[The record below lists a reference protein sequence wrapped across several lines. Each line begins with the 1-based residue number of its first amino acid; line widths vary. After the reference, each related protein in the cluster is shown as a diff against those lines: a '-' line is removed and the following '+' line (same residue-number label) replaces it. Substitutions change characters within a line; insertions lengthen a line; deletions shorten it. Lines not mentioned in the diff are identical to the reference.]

1 MGIWIILFISFVII
15 CVASYFAFDQ
25 YKRMVQEAKN
35 YERGL
40 KMVPI
45 RIHLPPP
52 SDDLEVGGRDERDV
66 VDEVLSEAQTMY
78 NIIAS
83 TATKGFKTKLYGQRH
98 ISFEIVA
105 SDGLVRYYAV
115 VPAVLT
121 ETIKQAI
128 SAAYPAARLE
138 EVEMENIFSQQGKMQ
153 GVIGGEFELK
163 KDYFYPIATYQES
176 RRDAAR
182 ALLDALSG
190 VERGDGAAIQI
201 MFRPAPENWFL
212 KSNEKVE
219 SIRKGK
225 GKKSNN
231 AAVTLDIMEALWK
244 PPTYGLKNSNTDLP
258 QLTALENEEI
268 QAIEDKT
275 KYPGYEV
282 LTRVVASSSTASK
295 SQAILQSIV
304 SAFSLF
310 DSPRYNGF
318 KFNMTNN
325 IEELVTSYI
334 FRFFPQSINHN
345 ILNSVELS
353 TIFHLPNQNSI
364 PTGKIERQR
373 IRQVDGPTE
382 PMKEGLLIGVNEF
395 RGVEKQIR
403 LGINDRRRH
412 TYIIGQ
418 TGMGKSKLLENL
430 AYQDIMDGKGFCFI
444 DPHGDSAEELLGMI
458 PRSRMDDVVYFNP
471 SDTENPLGF
480 NIFEIESPEDMD
492 FVISETNSMLKSLYD
507 PGNTGVV
514 GPRMENIVRN
524 AALLLMSDPEGGT
537 FMDIPKVLVD
547 PEFAKQKIKYLRN
560 QRAIDFWTKEWPA
573 SQRSND
579 AGELV
584 SWVVSKW
591 APFESGLINNIIGQ
605 KKSAFNIREVMDNNK
620 ILLVNLSKGKLGEA
634 AAKLLGMVFVMKFQ
648 AAAMSRADIPE
659 DERKD
664 FCLFVDEFQ
673 NFATDSFESI
683 LSEARKYRLNLIL
696 ANQFT
701 TQLKDSIKDAIFG
714 NVPNKIVG
722 RVGIDDAEVLQKAFT
737 PTFTAEDL
745 TKTPNYNSI
754 TTVLVNGFPSAPFTM
769 KLLPPIGRSNSEIR
783 EGLRKYS
790 ASKYGRPR
798 AIVEDEIRKRL
809 SVNPVPKP
817 AQRPVGPTAP
827 QVAQK
832 PQISWQERAI
842 NAAGSSTS
850 NNTGKPQNSP
860 VSNPVTNQQDSFLDN
875 WIKKR
880 DELRNKTVSSEED
893 SAPKSNLARTFQKNI
908 LQTQQQNSSG
918 LQNKNNP
925 QIQQQIRSPQMQ
937 YNSVIQDITS
947 SKEEKVEPNRLSI
960 REEPS
965 QNKAGSIKKI
975 GNDEVIF
982 KIR

>member
-1 MGIWIILFISFVII
+1 MSIWIILFISFIII
-15 CVASYFAFDQ
+15 CVAAYFVFDQ
-25 YKRMVQEAKN
+25 YKKMVREAKN

-52 SDDLEVGGRDERDV
+52 SDDLETGGRDERDV

-83 TATKGFKTKLYGQRH
+83 TAMKGFKTRLYGQRH

-163 KDYFYPIATYQES
+163 KDFYYPIATYQES

-201 MFRPAPENWFL
+201 MFRPAPENWTN
-212 KSNEKVE
+212 KSNQKVE
-219 SIRKGK
+219 SIRNGKSKKG
-225 GKKSNN
+225 S
-231 AAVTLDIMEALWK
+231 AAGALDIMEALWK
-244 PPTYGLKNSNTDLP
+244 PPTYGINNSSADFP

-282 LTRVVASSSTASK
+282 LTRVITSSSTATK

-318 KFNMTNN
+318 KFNMTTDVD
-325 IEELVTSYI
+325 ELITAYI
-334 FRFFPQSINHN
+334 FRFFPQSTNKN

-353 TIFHLPNQNSI
+353 TIFHLPDQNSI
-364 PTGKIERQR
+364 PTGKVERQR

-382 PMKEGLLIGVNEF
+382 PMREGLLIGVNEF
-395 RGVEKQIR
+395 RGIEKQIR
-403 LGINDRRRH
+403 LGVEDRRRH

-418 TGMGKSKLLENL
+418 TGMGKSKFLENL
-430 AYQDIMDGKGFCFI
+430 AYQDIMEGRGFCFI
-444 DPHGDSAEELLGMI
+444 DPHGDSVEELLGMI
-458 PRSRMDDVVYFNP
+458 PQSRMDDVIYFDP

-492 FVISETNSMLKSLYD
+492 FVISETNSMLESLFD

-514 GPRMENIVRN
+514 GPRMQNIVRN
-524 AALLLMSDPEGGT
+524 AALLLMSDPDGGT

-579 AGELV
+579 AGEVV

-659 DERKD
+659 DQRKD

-696 ANQFT
+696 ANQFI
-701 TQLKDSIKDAIFG
+701 TQLKDSIKGAIFG

-722 RVGIDDAEVLQKAFT
+722 RIGIEDAEILQKNFT

-745 TKTPNYNSI
+745 TRTPNYNSI

-783 EGLRKYS
+783 KGLRKYS

-809 SVNPVPKP
+809 SVNSTPKP
-817 AQRPVGPTAP
+817 AQRPVSPTVS

-842 NAAGSSTS
+842 NATESASVNSS
-850 NNTGKPQNSP
+850 GKP
-860 VSNPVTNQQDSFLDN
+860 QDSFLDD

-880 DELRNKTVSSEED
+880 DELRNKTVSAEEN
-893 SAPKSNLARTFQKNI
+893 STSKSNLARTFQKNI

-947 SKEEKVEPNRLSI
+947 SKEERVEPNQLSI

-965 QNKAGSIKKI
+965 QDKTGSIKKI

>member
-1 MGIWIILFISFVII
+1 MSIWIILFISFIII
-15 CVASYFAFDQ
+15 CVAAYFVFDQ
-25 YKRMVQEAKN
+25 YKKMVREAKN

-52 SDDLEVGGRDERDV
+52 SDDLETGGRDERDV

-83 TATKGFKTKLYGQRH
+83 TAMKGFKTRLYGQRH

-163 KDYFYPIATYQES
+163 KDFYYPIATYQES

-201 MFRPAPENWFL
+201 MFRPAPENWTN
-212 KSNEKVE
+212 KSNQKVE
-219 SIRKGK
+219 SIRNGK
-225 GKKSNN
+225 SKKSS
-231 AAVTLDIMEALWK
+231 AAGALDIMEALWK
-244 PPTYGLKNSNTDLP
+244 PPTYGINNSSADFP

-282 LTRVVASSSTASK
+282 LTRVITSSSTAAK

-318 KFNMTNN
+318 KFNMTTDVD
-325 IEELVTSYI
+325 ELITAYI
-334 FRFFPQSINHN
+334 FRFFPQSTNKN

-353 TIFHLPNQNSI
+353 TIFHLPDQNSI
-364 PTGKIERQR
+364 PTGKVERQR

-382 PMKEGLLIGVNEF
+382 PMREGLLIGVNEF
-395 RGVEKQIR
+395 RGIEKQIR

-430 AYQDIMDGKGFCFI
+430 AYQDIMEGRGFCFI

-458 PRSRMDDVVYFNP
+458 PQSRMDDVIYFNP

-492 FVISETNSMLKSLYD
+492 FVISETNSMLKSLFD

-524 AALLLMSDPEGGT
+524 AALLLMSDPDGGT

-722 RVGIDDAEVLQKAFT
+722 RVGIDDAEILQKAFT

-809 SVNPVPKP
+809 SVNPTPKP
-817 AQRPVGPTAP
+817 AQRPAVSPTVP
-827 QVAQK
+827 QAAQK

-842 NAAGSSTS
+842 NATEPASANSSS
-850 NNTGKPQNSP
+850 KP
-860 VSNPVTNQQDSFLDN
+860 QDSFLDD

-880 DELRNKTVSSEED
+880 DELRNKTVSTEENN
-893 SAPKSNLARTFQKNI
+893 APKSNLARTFQKNI
-908 LQTQQQNSSG
+908 LQAQQQNSSG

-947 SKEEKVEPNRLSI
+947 SKEEKVESNRLSI

-965 QNKAGSIKKI
+965 QDKTGSIKKI

>member
-1 MGIWIILFISFVII
+1 MSIWIILFISFIII
-15 CVASYFAFDQ
+15 CVAAYFVFDQ
-25 YKRMVQEAKN
+25 YKKMVREAKN

-52 SDDLEVGGRDERDV
+52 SDDLETGGRDERDV

-83 TATKGFKTKLYGQRH
+83 TAMKGFKTRLYGQRH

-163 KDYFYPIATYQES
+163 KDFYYPIATYQES

-201 MFRPAPENWFL
+201 MFRPAPENWTN
-212 KSNEKVE
+212 KSNQKVE
-219 SIRKGK
+219 SIRNGKSKKG
-225 GKKSNN
+225 S
-231 AAVTLDIMEALWK
+231 AAGALDIMEALWK
-244 PPTYGLKNSNTDLP
+244 PPTYGINNSSADFP

-282 LTRVVASSSTASK
+282 LTRVITSSSTATK

-318 KFNMTNN
+318 KFNMTTDVD
-325 IEELVTSYI
+325 ELITAYI
-334 FRFFPQSINHN
+334 FRFFPQSTNKN

-353 TIFHLPNQNSI
+353 TIFHLPDQNSI
-364 PTGKIERQR
+364 PTGKVERQR

-382 PMKEGLLIGVNEF
+382 PMREGLLIGVNEF
-395 RGVEKQIR
+395 RGIEKQIR
-403 LGINDRRRH
+403 LGVEDRRRH

-418 TGMGKSKLLENL
+418 TGMGKSKFLENL
-430 AYQDIMDGKGFCFI
+430 AYQDIMEGRGFCFI
-444 DPHGDSAEELLGMI
+444 DPHGDSVEELLGMI
-458 PRSRMDDVVYFNP
+458 PQSRMDDVIYFDP

-492 FVISETNSMLKSLYD
+492 FVISETNSMLESLFD

-514 GPRMENIVRN
+514 GPRMQNIVRN
-524 AALLLMSDPEGGT
+524 AALLLMSDPDGGT

-579 AGELV
+579 AGEVV

-696 ANQFT
+696 ANQFI
-701 TQLKDSIKDAIFG
+701 TQLKDSIKGAIFG

-722 RVGIDDAEVLQKAFT
+722 RIGIEDAEILQKNFT

-745 TKTPNYNSI
+745 TRTPNYNSI

-809 SVNPVPKP
+809 SVNPTPKP
-817 AQRPVGPTAP
+817 AQRPMSPTVP

-842 NAAGSSTS
+842 NATEPASANSSS
-850 NNTGKPQNSP
+850 RP
-860 VSNPVTNQQDSFLDN
+860 QDSFIDD

-880 DELRNKTVSSEED
+880 DELRNKTVSTEENN
-893 SAPKSNLARTFQKNI
+893 APKSNLARTFQKNI

-947 SKEEKVEPNRLSI
+947 SKEEKVESNRLSI

-965 QNKAGSIKKI
+965 QDKTGSIKKI
-975 GNDEVIF
+975 GNDGVIF

>member
-1 MGIWIILFISFVII
+1 MSIWIILFISFIII
-15 CVASYFAFDQ
+15 CVAAYFVFDQ
-25 YKRMVQEAKN
+25 YKKMVREAKN

-52 SDDLEVGGRDERDV
+52 SDDLETGGRDERDV

-83 TATKGFKTKLYGQRH
+83 TAMKGFKTRLYGQRH

-163 KDYFYPIATYQES
+163 KDFYYPIATYQES

-201 MFRPAPENWFL
+201 MFRPAPENWTN
-212 KSNEKVE
+212 KSNQKVE
-219 SIRKGK
+219 SIRNGKSKKG
-225 GKKSNN
+225 S
-231 AAVTLDIMEALWK
+231 AAGALDIMEALWK
-244 PPTYGLKNSNTDLP
+244 PPTYGINNSSADFP

-282 LTRVVASSSTASK
+282 LTRVITSSSTATK

-310 DSPRYNGF
+310 DSSRYNGF
-318 KFNMTNN
+318 KFNMTTDVD
-325 IEELVTSYI
+325 ELITAYI
-334 FRFFPQSINHN
+334 FRFFPQSTNKN

-353 TIFHLPNQNSI
+353 TIFHLPDQNSI
-364 PTGKIERQR
+364 PTGKVERQR

-382 PMKEGLLIGVNEF
+382 PMREGLLIGVNEF
-395 RGVEKQIR
+395 RGIEKQIR

-430 AYQDIMDGKGFCFI
+430 AYQDIMEGRGFCFI

-458 PRSRMDDVVYFNP
+458 PQSRMDDVIYFNP

-492 FVISETNSMLKSLYD
+492 FVISETNSMLKSLFD

-524 AALLLMSDPEGGT
+524 AALLLMSDPDGGT

-722 RVGIDDAEVLQKAFT
+722 RVGIDDAEILQKAFT

-809 SVNPVPKP
+809 SVNPTPKP
-817 AQRPVGPTAP
+817 AQRPMSPTVP

-842 NAAGSSTS
+842 NATEPASANSSS
-850 NNTGKPQNSP
+850 RP
-860 VSNPVTNQQDSFLDN
+860 QDSFLDD

-880 DELRNKTVSSEED
+880 DELRNKTVSTEENN
-893 SAPKSNLARTFQKNI
+893 APKSNLARTFQKNI

-947 SKEEKVEPNRLSI
+947 SKEEKVESNRLSI

-965 QNKAGSIKKI
+965 QDKTGSIKKI

>member
-1 MGIWIILFISFVII
+1 MSIWIILFISFIII
-15 CVASYFAFDQ
+15 CVAAYFVFDQ
-25 YKRMVQEAKN
+25 YKKMVREAKN

-52 SDDLEVGGRDERDV
+52 SDDLETGGRDERDV

-83 TATKGFKTKLYGQRH
+83 TAMKGFKTRLYGQRH

-163 KDYFYPIATYQES
+163 KDFYYPIATYQES

-201 MFRPAPENWFL
+201 MFRPAPENWTN
-212 KSNEKVE
+212 KSNQKVE
-219 SIRKGK
+219 SIRNGKSKKG
-225 GKKSNN
+225 S
-231 AAVTLDIMEALWK
+231 AAGALDIMEALWK
-244 PPTYGLKNSNTDLP
+244 PPTYGMNNSSADFP

-282 LTRVVASSSTASK
+282 LTRVITSSSTAAK

-318 KFNMTNN
+318 KFNMTTDVD
-325 IEELVTSYI
+325 ELITAYI
-334 FRFFPQSINHN
+334 FRFFPQSTNKN

-353 TIFHLPNQNSI
+353 TIFHLPDQNSI
-364 PTGKIERQR
+364 PTGKVERQR

-382 PMKEGLLIGVNEF
+382 PMREGLLIGVNEF

-403 LGINDRRRH
+403 LGVEDRRRH

-418 TGMGKSKLLENL
+418 TGMGKSKFLENL
-430 AYQDIMDGKGFCFI
+430 AYQDIMEGRGFCFI
-444 DPHGDSAEELLGMI
+444 DPHGDSVEELLGMI
-458 PRSRMDDVVYFNP
+458 PQSRMDDVIYFDP

-492 FVISETNSMLKSLYD
+492 FVISETNSMLESLFD

-514 GPRMENIVRN
+514 GPRMQNIVRN
-524 AALLLMSDPEGGT
+524 AALLLMSDPDGGT

-579 AGELV
+579 AGDLV

-696 ANQFT
+696 ANQFI
-701 TQLKDSIKDAIFG
+701 TQLKDSIKGAIFG

-722 RVGIDDAEVLQKAFT
+722 RIGIEDAEILQKNFT

-745 TKTPNYNSI
+745 TRTPNYNSI

-809 SVNPVPKP
+809 SVNPTPKP
-817 AQRPVGPTAP
+817 AQRPMSPTVP

-842 NAAGSSTS
+842 NATEPASANSSS
-850 NNTGKPQNSP
+850 RP
-860 VSNPVTNQQDSFLDN
+860 QDSFLDD

-880 DELRNKTVSSEED
+880 DELRNKTVSAEENG
-893 SAPKSNLARTFQKNI
+893 APKSNLARTFQKNI

-947 SKEEKVEPNRLSI
+947 PKEEKVESNRLSI

-965 QNKAGSIKKI
+965 QDKTGSIKKI

>member
-458 PRSRMDDVVYFNP
+458 PRSRMDDVIYFNP

-605 KKSAFNIREVMDNNK
+605 KKSAFNIRELMDNNK

-809 SVNPVPKP
+809 SVNSTPKP
-817 AQRPVGPTAP
+817 AQRPAVSPTVP

-842 NAAGSSTS
+842 NATEPASVNSS
-850 NNTGKPQNSP
+850 GKP
-860 VSNPVTNQQDSFLDN
+860 QDSFLDD

-880 DELRNKTVSSEED
+880 DELRNKTVSAEEN

-908 LQTQQQNSSG
+908 LQTQQHNSSG

-947 SKEEKVEPNRLSI
+947 SKEEKVEPNQLSI
-960 REEPS
+960 QEEPS

>member
-1 MGIWIILFISFVII
+1 MSIWIILFISFIII
-15 CVASYFAFDQ
+15 CVAAYFVFDQ
-25 YKRMVQEAKN
+25 YKKMVREAKN

-52 SDDLEVGGRDERDV
+52 SDDLETGGRDERDV

-83 TATKGFKTKLYGQRH
+83 TAMKGFKTRLYGQRH

-163 KDYFYPIATYQES
+163 KDFYYPIATYQES

-201 MFRPAPENWFL
+201 MFRPAPENWTN
-212 KSNEKVE
+212 KSNQKVE
-219 SIRKGK
+219 SIRNGKSKKG
-225 GKKSNN
+225 S
-231 AAVTLDIMEALWK
+231 AAGALDIMEALWK
-244 PPTYGLKNSNTDLP
+244 PPTYGINNSSADFP

-282 LTRVVASSSTASK
+282 LTRVITSSSTATK

-318 KFNMTNN
+318 KFNMTTDVD
-325 IEELVTSYI
+325 ELITAYI
-334 FRFFPQSINHN
+334 FRFFPQSTNKN

-353 TIFHLPNQNSI
+353 TIFHLPDQNSI
-364 PTGKIERQR
+364 PTGKVERQR

-382 PMKEGLLIGVNEF
+382 PMREGLLIGVNEF
-395 RGVEKQIR
+395 RGIEKQIR

-430 AYQDIMDGKGFCFI
+430 AYQDIMEGRGFCFI

-458 PRSRMDDVVYFNP
+458 PQSRMDDVIYFNP

-492 FVISETNSMLKSLYD
+492 FVISETNSMLKSLFD

-524 AALLLMSDPEGGT
+524 ASLLLMSDPDGGT

-659 DERKD
+659 NERKD

-722 RVGIDDAEVLQKAFT
+722 RVGIDDAEILQKAFT

-809 SVNPVPKP
+809 SVNPTPKP
-817 AQRPVGPTAP
+817 AQRPMSPTVP

-842 NAAGSSTS
+842 NATEPASANSSS
-850 NNTGKPQNSP
+850 KP
-860 VSNPVTNQQDSFLDN
+860 QDSFLDD

-880 DELRNKTVSSEED
+880 DELRNKTVSTEENNV
-893 SAPKSNLARTFQKNI
+893 PKSNLARTFQKNI

-947 SKEEKVEPNRLSI
+947 SKEEKVESNRLSI

-965 QNKAGSIKKI
+965 QDKTGSIKKI

>member
-1 MGIWIILFISFVII
+1 MSIWRILFISYIII
-15 CVASYFAFDQ
+15 CVAAYFVFDQ
-25 YKRMVQEAKN
+25 YKKMVREAKN

-52 SDDLEVGGRDERDV
+52 SDDLETGGRDERDV

-83 TATKGFKTKLYGQRH
+83 TAMKGFKTRLYGQRH

-163 KDYFYPIATYQES
+163 KDFYYPIATYQES

-201 MFRPAPENWFL
+201 MFRPAPENWTN
-212 KSNEKVE
+212 KSNQKVE
-219 SIRKGK
+219 SIRNGKSKKG
-225 GKKSNN
+225 S
-231 AAVTLDIMEALWK
+231 AAGALDIMEALWK
-244 PPTYGLKNSNTDLP
+244 PPTYGINNSSADFP

-282 LTRVVASSSTASK
+282 LTRVITSSSTATK

-318 KFNMTNN
+318 KFNMTTDVD
-325 IEELVTSYI
+325 ELITAYI
-334 FRFFPQSINHN
+334 FRFFPQSTNKN

-353 TIFHLPNQNSI
+353 TIFHLPDQNSI
-364 PTGKIERQR
+364 PTGKVERQR

-382 PMKEGLLIGVNEF
+382 PMREGLLIGVNEF
-395 RGVEKQIR
+395 RGIEKQIR

-430 AYQDIMDGKGFCFI
+430 AYQDIMEGRGFCFI

-458 PRSRMDDVVYFNP
+458 PQSRMDDVIYFNP

-492 FVISETNSMLKSLYD
+492 FVISETNSMLKSLFD

-524 AALLLMSDPEGGT
+524 AALLLMSDPDGGT

-722 RVGIDDAEVLQKAFT
+722 RVGIDDAEILQKAFT

-809 SVNPVPKP
+809 SVNPTPKP
-817 AQRPVGPTAP
+817 AQRPMSPTVP

-842 NAAGSSTS
+842 NATEPASANSSS
-850 NNTGKPQNSP
+850 RP
-860 VSNPVTNQQDSFLDN
+860 QDSFLDD

-880 DELRNKTVSSEED
+880 DELRNKTVSTEENN
-893 SAPKSNLARTFQKNI
+893 APKSNLARTFQKNI

-947 SKEEKVEPNRLSI
+947 SKEEKVESNRLSI
-960 REEPS
+960 REESS
-965 QNKAGSIKKI
+965 QDKTGSIKKI

>member
-1 MGIWIILFISFVII
+1 MGVWIILFISFVII

-231 AAVTLDIMEALWK
+231 AAVALDIMEALWK

-458 PRSRMDDVVYFNP
+458 PRSRMDDVIYFNP

-492 FVISETNSMLKSLYD
+492 FVISETNSMLKSLFD

-524 AALLLMSDPEGGT
+524 AALLLMSDPDGGT

-809 SVNPVPKP
+809 SVNPAPKP

-842 NAAGSSTS
+842 NATESASDNSS
-850 NNTGKPQNSP
+850 GKP
-860 VSNPVTNQQDSFLDN
+860 QDSFLDD

>member
-1 MGIWIILFISFVII
+1 MSIWIILFISFIII
-15 CVASYFAFDQ
+15 CVAAYFVFDQ
-25 YKRMVQEAKN
+25 YKKMVREAKN

-52 SDDLEVGGRDERDV
+52 SDDLETGGRDERDV

-83 TATKGFKTKLYGQRH
+83 TAMKGFKTRLYGQRH

-163 KDYFYPIATYQES
+163 KDFYYPIATYQES

-201 MFRPAPENWFL
+201 MFRPAPENWTN
-212 KSNEKVE
+212 KSNQKVE
-219 SIRKGK
+219 SIRNGKSKKG
-225 GKKSNN
+225 S
-231 AAVTLDIMEALWK
+231 AAGALDIMEALWK
-244 PPTYGLKNSNTDLP
+244 PPTYGINNSSADFP

-282 LTRVVASSSTASK
+282 LTRVITSSSTAAK

-318 KFNMTNN
+318 KFNMTTDVD
-325 IEELVTSYI
+325 ELITAYI
-334 FRFFPQSINHN
+334 FRFFPQSTNKN

-353 TIFHLPNQNSI
+353 TIFHLPDQNSI
-364 PTGKIERQR
+364 PTGKVERQR

-382 PMKEGLLIGVNEF
+382 PMREGLLIGVNEF
-395 RGVEKQIR
+395 RGIEKQIR

-430 AYQDIMDGKGFCFI
+430 AYQDIMEGRGFCFI

-458 PRSRMDDVVYFNP
+458 PQSRMDDVIYFNP

-492 FVISETNSMLKSLYD
+492 FVISETNSMLKSLFD

-524 AALLLMSDPEGGT
+524 AALLLMSDPDGGT

-722 RVGIDDAEVLQKAFT
+722 RVGIDDAEILQKAFT

-809 SVNPVPKP
+809 SVNPTPKP
-817 AQRPVGPTAP
+817 AQRPMSPTVP

-842 NAAGSSTS
+842 NATEPASANSSS
-850 NNTGKPQNSP
+850 RP
-860 VSNPVTNQQDSFLDN
+860 QDSFLDD

-880 DELRNKTVSSEED
+880 DELRNKTVSTEENN
-893 SAPKSNLARTFQKNI
+893 APKSNLARTFQKNI

-947 SKEEKVEPNRLSI
+947 SKEEKVESNRLSI

-965 QNKAGSIKKI
+965 QDKTGSIKKI

>member
-1 MGIWIILFISFVII
+1 MSIWIILFISFIII
-15 CVASYFAFDQ
+15 CVAAYFVFDQ
-25 YKRMVQEAKN
+25 YKKMVREAKN

-52 SDDLEVGGRDERDV
+52 SDDLETGGRDERDV

-83 TATKGFKTKLYGQRH
+83 TAMKGFKTRLYGQRH

-163 KDYFYPIATYQES
+163 KDFYYPIATYQES

-201 MFRPAPENWFL
+201 MFRPAPENWTN
-212 KSNEKVE
+212 KSNQKVE
-219 SIRKGK
+219 SIRNGKSKKG
-225 GKKSNN
+225 S
-231 AAVTLDIMEALWK
+231 AAGALDIMEALWK
-244 PPTYGLKNSNTDLP
+244 PPTYGINNSSAEFP

-282 LTRVVASSSTASK
+282 LTRVITSSSTAAK

-318 KFNMTNN
+318 KFNMTTDVD
-325 IEELVTSYI
+325 ELITAYI
-334 FRFFPQSINHN
+334 FRFFPQSTNKN

-353 TIFHLPNQNSI
+353 TIFHLPDQNSI
-364 PTGKIERQR
+364 PTGKVERQR

-382 PMKEGLLIGVNEF
+382 PMREGLLIGVNEF
-395 RGVEKQIR
+395 RGIEKQIR

-430 AYQDIMDGKGFCFI
+430 AYQDIMEGRGFCFI

-458 PRSRMDDVVYFNP
+458 PQSRMDDVIYFNP

-492 FVISETNSMLKSLYD
+492 FVISETNSMLKSLFD

-524 AALLLMSDPEGGT
+524 AALLLMSDPDGGT

-722 RVGIDDAEVLQKAFT
+722 RVGIDDAEILQKAFT

-809 SVNPVPKP
+809 SVNPTPKP
-817 AQRPVGPTAP
+817 AQRPMSPTVP

-842 NAAGSSTS
+842 NATEPASANSSS
-850 NNTGKPQNSP
+850 KP
-860 VSNPVTNQQDSFLDN
+860 QDSFLDD

-880 DELRNKTVSSEED
+880 DELRNKTVSTEENNV
-893 SAPKSNLARTFQKNI
+893 PKSNLARTFQKNI

-947 SKEEKVEPNRLSI
+947 SKEEKVESNRLSI

-965 QNKAGSIKKI
+965 QDKTGSIKKI

>member
-458 PRSRMDDVVYFNP
+458 PRSRMDDVIYFNP

-605 KKSAFNIREVMDNNK
+605 KKSAFNIRELMDNNK

-809 SVNPVPKP
+809 SVNPAPKP

-842 NAAGSSTS
+842 NATESASDNSS
-850 NNTGKPQNSP
+850 GKP
-860 VSNPVTNQQDSFLDN
+860 QDSFLDD

-908 LQTQQQNSSG
+908 LQTQQHNSSG

-947 SKEEKVEPNRLSI
+947 SKEEKVEPNQLSI
-960 REEPS
+960 QEEPS

>member
-1 MGIWIILFISFVII
+1 MSIWIILFISFIII
-15 CVASYFAFDQ
+15 CVAAYFVFDQ
-25 YKRMVQEAKN
+25 YKKMVREAKN

-52 SDDLEVGGRDERDV
+52 SDDLETGGRDERDV

-83 TATKGFKTKLYGQRH
+83 TAMKGFKTRLYGQRH

-163 KDYFYPIATYQES
+163 KDFYYPIATYQES

-201 MFRPAPENWFL
+201 MFRPAPENWTN
-212 KSNEKVE
+212 KSNQKVE
-219 SIRKGK
+219 SIRNGKSKKG
-225 GKKSNN
+225 S
-231 AAVTLDIMEALWK
+231 AAGALDIMEALWK
-244 PPTYGLKNSNTDLP
+244 PPTYGINNSSADFP

-282 LTRVVASSSTASK
+282 LTRVITSSSTATK

-318 KFNMTNN
+318 KFNMTTDVD
-325 IEELVTSYI
+325 ELITAYI
-334 FRFFPQSINHN
+334 FRFFPQSTNKN

-353 TIFHLPNQNSI
+353 TIFHLPDQNSI
-364 PTGKIERQR
+364 PTGKVERQR

-382 PMKEGLLIGVNEF
+382 PMREGLLIGVNEF
-395 RGVEKQIR
+395 RGIEKQIR

-430 AYQDIMDGKGFCFI
+430 AYQDIMEGRGFCFI

-458 PRSRMDDVVYFNP
+458 PQSRMDDVIYFNP

-492 FVISETNSMLKSLYD
+492 FVISETNSMLKSLFD

-524 AALLLMSDPEGGT
+524 AALLLMSDPDGGT

-722 RVGIDDAEVLQKAFT
+722 RVGIDDAEILQKAFT

-809 SVNPVPKP
+809 SVNSTPKP
-817 AQRPVGPTAP
+817 AQRPAVSPTVP
-827 QVAQK
+827 QVVQK

-842 NAAGSSTS
+842 NATESASVNSS
-850 NNTGKPQNSP
+850 GKP
-860 VSNPVTNQQDSFLDN
+860 QDSFLDD

-880 DELRNKTVSSEED
+880 DELRNKTVSAEEN

-947 SKEEKVEPNRLSI
+947 SKEEKVESNRLSI

-965 QNKAGSIKKI
+965 QDKTGSIKKI

>member
-1 MGIWIILFISFVII
+1 MSIWIILFISFIII
-15 CVASYFAFDQ
+15 CVAAYFVFDQ
-25 YKRMVQEAKN
+25 YKKMVREAKN

-52 SDDLEVGGRDERDV
+52 SDDLETGGRDERDV

-83 TATKGFKTKLYGQRH
+83 TAMKGFKTRLYGQRH

-163 KDYFYPIATYQES
+163 KDFYYPIATYQES

-201 MFRPAPENWFL
+201 MFRPAPENWTN
-212 KSNEKVE
+212 KSNQKVE
-219 SIRKGK
+219 SIRNGKSKKG
-225 GKKSNN
+225 S
-231 AAVTLDIMEALWK
+231 AAGALDIMEALWK
-244 PPTYGLKNSNTDLP
+244 PPTYGINNSSADFP

-282 LTRVVASSSTASK
+282 LTRVITSSSTAAK

-318 KFNMTNN
+318 KFNMTTDVD
-325 IEELVTSYI
+325 ELITAYI
-334 FRFFPQSINHN
+334 FRFFPQSTNKN

-353 TIFHLPNQNSI
+353 TIFHLPDQNSI
-364 PTGKIERQR
+364 PTGKVERQR

-382 PMKEGLLIGVNEF
+382 PMREGLLIGVNEF

-403 LGINDRRRH
+403 LGVEDRRRH

-418 TGMGKSKLLENL
+418 TGMGKSKFLENL
-430 AYQDIMDGKGFCFI
+430 AYQDIMEGRGFCFI
-444 DPHGDSAEELLGMI
+444 DPHGDSVEELLGMI
-458 PRSRMDDVVYFNP
+458 PQSRMDDVIYFDP

-492 FVISETNSMLKSLYD
+492 FVISETNSMLESLFD

-514 GPRMENIVRN
+514 GPRMQNIVRN
-524 AALLLMSDPEGGT
+524 AALLLMSDPDGGT

-579 AGELV
+579 AGDLV

-696 ANQFT
+696 ANQFI
-701 TQLKDSIKDAIFG
+701 TQLKDSIKGAIFG

-722 RVGIDDAEVLQKAFT
+722 RIGIEDAEILQKNFT

-745 TKTPNYNSI
+745 TRTPNYNSI

-809 SVNPVPKP
+809 SVNPTPKP
-817 AQRPVGPTAP
+817 AQRPMSPTVP

-842 NAAGSSTS
+842 NATEPASANSSS
-850 NNTGKPQNSP
+850 RP
-860 VSNPVTNQQDSFLDN
+860 QDSFLDD

-880 DELRNKTVSSEED
+880 DELRNKTVSAEENG
-893 SAPKSNLARTFQKNI
+893 APKSNLARTFQKNI

-947 SKEEKVEPNRLSI
+947 PKEEKVESNRLSI

-965 QNKAGSIKKI
+965 QDKTGSIKKI

>member
-1 MGIWIILFISFVII
+1 MSIWIILFISFIII
-15 CVASYFAFDQ
+15 CVAAYFVFDQ
-25 YKRMVQEAKN
+25 YKKMVREAKN

-52 SDDLEVGGRDERDV
+52 SDDLETGGRDERDV

-83 TATKGFKTKLYGQRH
+83 TAMKGFKTRLYGQRH

-163 KDYFYPIATYQES
+163 KDFYYPIATYQES

-201 MFRPAPENWFL
+201 MFRPAPENWTN
-212 KSNEKVE
+212 KSNQKVE
-219 SIRKGK
+219 SIRNGKSKKG
-225 GKKSNN
+225 S
-231 AAVTLDIMEALWK
+231 AAGALDIMEALWK
-244 PPTYGLKNSNTDLP
+244 PPTYGINNSSADFP

-282 LTRVVASSSTASK
+282 LTRVITSSSTAAK

-318 KFNMTNN
+318 KFNMTTDVD
-325 IEELVTSYI
+325 ELITAYI
-334 FRFFPQSINHN
+334 FRFFPQSTNKN

-353 TIFHLPNQNSI
+353 TIFHLPDQNSI
-364 PTGKIERQR
+364 PTGKVERQR

-382 PMKEGLLIGVNEF
+382 PMREGLLIGVNEF
-395 RGVEKQIR
+395 RGIEKQIR

-430 AYQDIMDGKGFCFI
+430 AYQDIMEGRGFCFI

-458 PRSRMDDVVYFNP
+458 PQSRMDDVIYFNP

-492 FVISETNSMLKSLYD
+492 FVISETNSMLKSLFD

-524 AALLLMSDPEGGT
+524 ASLLLMSDPDGGT

-722 RVGIDDAEVLQKAFT
+722 RVGIDDAEILQKAFT

-809 SVNPVPKP
+809 SVNPTPKP
-817 AQRPVGPTAP
+817 AQRPMSPTVP

-842 NAAGSSTS
+842 NATEPASANSSS
-850 NNTGKPQNSP
+850 RP
-860 VSNPVTNQQDSFLDN
+860 QDSFLDD

-880 DELRNKTVSSEED
+880 DELRNKTVSTEENN
-893 SAPKSNLARTFQKNI
+893 APKSNLARTFQKNI

-947 SKEEKVEPNRLSI
+947 SKEEKVESNRLSI

-965 QNKAGSIKKI
+965 QDKTGSIKKI

>member
-1 MGIWIILFISFVII
+1 MSIWIILFISFIII
-15 CVASYFAFDQ
+15 CVAAYFVFDQ
-25 YKRMVQEAKN
+25 YKKMVREAKN

-52 SDDLEVGGRDERDV
+52 SDDLETGGRDERDV

-83 TATKGFKTKLYGQRH
+83 TAMKGFKTRLYGQRH

-163 KDYFYPIATYQES
+163 KDFYYPIATYQES

-201 MFRPAPENWFL
+201 MFRPAPENWTN
-212 KSNEKVE
+212 KSNQKVE
-219 SIRKGK
+219 SIRNGKSKKG
-225 GKKSNN
+225 S
-231 AAVTLDIMEALWK
+231 AAGALDIMEALWK
-244 PPTYGLKNSNTDLP
+244 PPTYGINNSSADFP

-282 LTRVVASSSTASK
+282 LTRVITSSSTAVK

-318 KFNMTNN
+318 KFNMTTDVD
-325 IEELVTSYI
+325 ELITAYI
-334 FRFFPQSINHN
+334 FRFFPQSTNKN

-353 TIFHLPNQNSI
+353 TIFHLPDQNSI
-364 PTGKIERQR
+364 PTGKVERQR

-382 PMKEGLLIGVNEF
+382 PMREGLLIGVNEF

-430 AYQDIMDGKGFCFI
+430 AYQDIMEGRGFCFI

-458 PRSRMDDVVYFNP
+458 PQSRMDDVIYFNP

-492 FVISETNSMLKSLYD
+492 FVISETNSMLKSLFD

-524 AALLLMSDPEGGT
+524 AALLLMSDPDGGT

-722 RVGIDDAEVLQKAFT
+722 RVGIDDAEILQKAFT

-809 SVNPVPKP
+809 SVNPTPKP
-817 AQRPVGPTAP
+817 AQRHAVSPTVP

-842 NAAGSSTS
+842 NATEPASVNSS
-850 NNTGKPQNSP
+850 GKP
-860 VSNPVTNQQDSFLDN
+860 QDSFLDD

-880 DELRNKTVSSEED
+880 DELRNKTVSAEENG
-893 SAPKSNLARTFQKNI
+893 APKSNLARTFQKNI

-947 SKEEKVEPNRLSI
+947 SKEEKVESNRLSI

-965 QNKAGSIKKI
+965 QDKTGSIKKI

>member
-1 MGIWIILFISFVII
+1 MSIWIILFISFIII
-15 CVASYFAFDQ
+15 CVAAYFVFDQ
-25 YKRMVQEAKN
+25 YKKMVREAKN

-52 SDDLEVGGRDERDV
+52 SDDLETGGRDERDV

-83 TATKGFKTKLYGQRH
+83 TAMKGFKTRLYGQRH

-163 KDYFYPIATYQES
+163 KDFYYPIATYQES

-201 MFRPAPENWFL
+201 MFRPAPENWTN
-212 KSNEKVE
+212 KSNQKVE
-219 SIRKGK
+219 SIRNGK
-225 GKKSNN
+225 SKKSS
-231 AAVTLDIMEALWK
+231 AAGALDIMEALWK
-244 PPTYGLKNSNTDLP
+244 PPTYGINNSSADFP

-282 LTRVVASSSTASK
+282 LTRVITSSSTAAK

-318 KFNMTNN
+318 KFNMTTDVD
-325 IEELVTSYI
+325 ELITAYI
-334 FRFFPQSINHN
+334 FRFFPQSTNKN

-353 TIFHLPNQNSI
+353 TIFHLPDQNSI
-364 PTGKIERQR
+364 PTGKVERQR

-382 PMKEGLLIGVNEF
+382 PMREGLLIGVNEF
-395 RGVEKQIR
+395 RGIEKQIR

-430 AYQDIMDGKGFCFI
+430 AYQDIMEGRGFCFI

-458 PRSRMDDVVYFNP
+458 PQSRMDDVIYFNP

-492 FVISETNSMLKSLYD
+492 FVISETNSMLKSLFD

-524 AALLLMSDPEGGT
+524 AALLLMSDPDGGT

-722 RVGIDDAEVLQKAFT
+722 RVGIDDAEILQKAFT

-809 SVNPVPKP
+809 SVNPAPKP
-817 AQRPVGPTAP
+817 AQRPMSPTVP

-842 NAAGSSTS
+842 NATEPASANSSS
-850 NNTGKPQNSP
+850 RP
-860 VSNPVTNQQDSFLDN
+860 QDSFLDD

-880 DELRNKTVSSEED
+880 DELRNKTVSTEENN
-893 SAPKSNLARTFQKNI
+893 APKSNLARTFQKNI

-947 SKEEKVEPNRLSI
+947 SKEEKVESNRLSI

-965 QNKAGSIKKI
+965 QDKTGSIKKI

>member
-1 MGIWIILFISFVII
+1 MSIWIILFISFIII
-15 CVASYFAFDQ
+15 CVAAYFVFDQ
-25 YKRMVQEAKN
+25 YKKMVREAKN

-52 SDDLEVGGRDERDV
+52 SDDLETGGRDERDV

-83 TATKGFKTKLYGQRH
+83 TAMKGFKTRLYGQRH

-163 KDYFYPIATYQES
+163 KDFYYPIATYQES

-201 MFRPAPENWFL
+201 MFRPAPENWTN
-212 KSNEKVE
+212 KSNQKVE
-219 SIRKGK
+219 SIRNGK
-225 GKKSNN
+225 SKKSS
-231 AAVTLDIMEALWK
+231 AAGALDIMEALWK
-244 PPTYGLKNSNTDLP
+244 PPTYGINNSSAEFP

-282 LTRVVASSSTASK
+282 LTRVITSSSTAAK

-318 KFNMTNN
+318 KFNMTTDVD
-325 IEELVTSYI
+325 ELITAYI
-334 FRFFPQSINHN
+334 FRFFPQSTNKN

-353 TIFHLPNQNSI
+353 TIFHLPDQNSI
-364 PTGKIERQR
+364 PTGKVERQR

-382 PMKEGLLIGVNEF
+382 PMREGLLIGVNEF
-395 RGVEKQIR
+395 RGIEKQIR

-430 AYQDIMDGKGFCFI
+430 AYQDIMEGRGFCFI

-458 PRSRMDDVVYFNP
+458 PQSRMDDVIYFNP

-492 FVISETNSMLKSLYD
+492 FVISETNSMLKSLFD

-524 AALLLMSDPEGGT
+524 AALLLMSDPDGGT

-722 RVGIDDAEVLQKAFT
+722 RVGIDDAEILQKAFT

-809 SVNPVPKP
+809 SVNPTPKP
-817 AQRPVGPTAP
+817 AQRPMSPTVP

-842 NAAGSSTS
+842 NATEPASANSSS
-850 NNTGKPQNSP
+850 KP
-860 VSNPVTNQQDSFLDN
+860 QDSFLDD

-880 DELRNKTVSSEED
+880 DELRNKTVSTEENNV
-893 SAPKSNLARTFQKNI
+893 PKSNLARTFQKNI

-947 SKEEKVEPNRLSI
+947 SKEEKVESNRLSI

-965 QNKAGSIKKI
+965 QDKTGSIKKI

>member
-1 MGIWIILFISFVII
+1 MSIWIILFISFIII
-15 CVASYFAFDQ
+15 CVAAYFVFDQ
-25 YKRMVQEAKN
+25 YKKMVREAKN

-52 SDDLEVGGRDERDV
+52 SDDLETGGRDERDV

-83 TATKGFKTKLYGQRH
+83 TAMKGFKTRLYGQRH

-163 KDYFYPIATYQES
+163 KDFYYPIATYQES

-201 MFRPAPENWFL
+201 MFRPAPENWTN
-212 KSNEKVE
+212 KSNQKVE
-219 SIRKGK
+219 SIRNGKSKKG
-225 GKKSNN
+225 S
-231 AAVTLDIMEALWK
+231 AAGALDIMEALWK
-244 PPTYGLKNSNTDLP
+244 PPTYGINNSSADFP

-282 LTRVVASSSTASK
+282 LTRVITSSSTATK

-318 KFNMTNN
+318 KFNMTTDVD
-325 IEELVTSYI
+325 ELITAYI
-334 FRFFPQSINHN
+334 FRFFPQSTNKN

-353 TIFHLPNQNSI
+353 TIFHLPDQNSI
-364 PTGKIERQR
+364 PTGKVERQR

-382 PMKEGLLIGVNEF
+382 PMREGLLIGVNEF
-395 RGVEKQIR
+395 RGIEKQIR

-430 AYQDIMDGKGFCFI
+430 AYQDIMEGRGFCFI

-458 PRSRMDDVVYFNP
+458 PQSRMDDVIYFNP

-492 FVISETNSMLKSLYD
+492 FVISETNSMLKSLFD

-524 AALLLMSDPEGGT
+524 AALLLMSDPDGGT

-722 RVGIDDAEVLQKAFT
+722 RVGIDDAEILQKAFT

-809 SVNPVPKP
+809 SVNPTPKP
-817 AQRPVGPTAP
+817 AQRPMSPTVP

-842 NAAGSSTS
+842 NATEPASANSSS
-850 NNTGKPQNSP
+850 KP
-860 VSNPVTNQQDSFLDN
+860 QDSFLDD

-880 DELRNKTVSSEED
+880 DELRNKTVSTEENNV
-893 SAPKSNLARTFQKNI
+893 PKSNLARTFQKNI

-918 LQNKNNP
+918 LQSKNNP

-947 SKEEKVEPNRLSI
+947 SKEEKVESNRLSI

-965 QNKAGSIKKI
+965 QDKTGSIKKI